1 MCTCCRVMGNG
12 YRRVTVERIKN
23 GQWEDS
29 ENRIKK
35 CVRDCIVERE
45 TGNTI
50 MGG

>member
-1 MCTCCRVMGNG
+1 MGNG

-23 GQWEDS
+23 GEWENS
-29 ENRIKK
+29 ERRRIKK